1 MAHLYGREWTRAN
14 LLRHVGDLAQVAR
27 IQPVRLAGG
36 RGDGM
41 AALEVDVGD
50 GLRFTVLPSRCL
62 DIAHCA
68 YRGVPLAWISRN
80 GLVAP
85 AYYEPEGDQ
94 WLRSFFGGLL
104 TTCGLRNAGPA
115 CDYAGERHGLH
126 GRIGNT
132 PAEDVSAGGEWLD
145 DEYEL
150 HISGV
155 MRETHVFNEDLRLIR
170 RMTTRLGGRSI
181 QIHNRVE
188 NRGDQR
194 VPLMI
199 LFHINAGFPL
209 LAAESRLIAPDR
221 AVAAR
226 DARATEGLA
235 DHARMA
241 PPQAGFAEQVYF
253 HDVRA
258 DAAGWAR
265 IAVVNE
271 ALELPFGRGL
281 GLSVSWRR
289 DQLWNLIEWKQLG
302 TGDYV
307 LGTEPAN
314 NRAEGVAAAAQD
326 GTLEFIEPGEA
337 RAFDLELAVLVGQE
351 EIATFEA
358 ALPESLPA

>member
-1 MAHLYGREWTRAN
+1 MAHLYGREWTRAE
-14 LLRHVGDLAQVAR
+14 LLRHVGDLTQVAR
-27 IQPVRLAGG
+27 IQPVRLEGG
-36 RGDGM
+36 RAGGM
-41 AALEVDVGD
+41 AALEVDAGD
-50 GLRFTVLPSRCL
+50 GLRFTALPSRCL
-62 DIAHCA
+62 DIAQCA
-68 YRGVPLAWISRN
+68 YRGVPLVWISRN

-85 AYYEPEGDQ
+85 AFYEPEGDQ

-115 CDYAGERHGLH
+115 CEYAGERHGLH

-132 PAEDVSAGGEWLD
+132 PAEEVRFGGEWHGD
-145 DEYEL
+145 DYEL
-150 HISGV
+150 WISGT
-155 MRETHVFNEDLRLIR
+155 MRETHVFNEDLRLFR
-170 RMTTRLGGRSI
+170 RIATRLGGRSI

-194 VPLMI
+194 APLMI
-199 LFHINAGFPL
+199 LFHVNAGFPL
-209 LAAESRLIAPDR
+209 LAAEARLVVPDH

-226 DARATEGLA
+226 DARAKAGLA

-253 HDVRA
+253 HDVQA
-258 DAAGWAR
+258 GASGWAR

-302 TGDYV
+302 EGDYV

-314 NRAEGVAAAAQD
+314 NRAEGVARAAKE
-326 GTLEFIEPGEA
+326 GKVEFIEPGATRE
-337 RAFDLELAVLVGQE
+337 FDLEFGVLVGQE
-351 EIATFEA
+351 EIAAFEG
-358 ALPESLPA
+358 SLPA